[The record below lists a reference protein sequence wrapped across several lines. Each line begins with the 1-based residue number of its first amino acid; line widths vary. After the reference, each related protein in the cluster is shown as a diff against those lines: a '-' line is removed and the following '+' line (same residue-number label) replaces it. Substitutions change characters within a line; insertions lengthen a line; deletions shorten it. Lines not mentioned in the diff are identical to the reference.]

1 MGKKGCCFQLQTCS
15 VGLSNFLPFPE
26 PVFFH
31 NYFFSYLTRVEEGK
45 GGLKMLLL
53 YVLHL
58 SKETLSSLKL
68 VGVITMKI
76 KHSLIHNSQKIDGTL
91 SFSVCF

>member
-1 MGKKGCCFQLQTCS
+1 
-15 VGLSNFLPFPE
+15 
-26 PVFFH
+26 
-31 NYFFSYLTRVEEGK
+31 
-45 GGLKMLLL
+45 MLLL